1 MLQAAIVVG
10 TLVGLVVPVGG
21 HLLGAIGAFA
31 GNLAGS
37 VVGNVVGLFG
47 QVSGSPASPPAGAKL
62 MQDALNWALWVGL
75 ILSGLAAAGGAGA
88 IGVSRMGGQ
97 VNHSNI
103 GKQVLMGGLIG
114 AAGVGV
120 AIPAVNMLFAAAKG

>member
-1 MLQAAIVVG
+1 MLQAAIVIG
-10 TLVGLVVPVGG
+10 TLVGLAVPFVG
-21 HLLGAIGAFA
+21 H
-31 GNLAGS
+31 
-37 VVGNVVGLFG
+37 VVGLIGGNVAGLIG
-47 QVSGSPASPPAGAKL
+47 QVSGSPVAPPSGAKL

-88 IGVSRMGGQ
+88 IGVSRVSGQ
-97 VNHSNI
+97 MNHSNT

-120 AIPAVNMLFAAAKG
+120 AIPAVNMLFAAARA